1 MLSAKT
7 FLKAQQVHVIVHF
20 KKMKGFGN
28 SLHKNNPNTFSRTNY
43 LLFQFFY
50 SAMFLHPSAGLDLEL
65 TIPYQKNCYATILYG
80 KNLESYFFQKS
91 QLPRVTRG
99 WPQPAK
105 YRKVAARSR
114 HKAMMPRILQIF
126 IVQTRIWQIFT
137 V

>member
-1 MLSAKT
+1 MFRIRIS
-7 FLKAQQVHVIVHF
+7 
-20 KKMKGFGN
+20 
-28 SLHKNNPNTFSRTNY
+28 
-43 LLFQFFY
+43 FY
-50 SAMFLHPSAGLDLEL
+50 ADAD
-65 TIPYQKNCYATILYG
+65 ATILYG